1 MGRLQDKVALVTG
14 GGGGLG
20 REIVKALWAEGA
32 RVMVTDIQDDAGRQL
47 VAELGERVDFAHHDV
62 ASEKDW
68 AAVMETVKRRFGALD
83 VLVNNAA
90 VLMPGTVEDATLE
103 QFRRIMQ
110 INAESCFL
118 GSKYAVAAMQARGG
132 SIINIAS
139 LASWLPNDSYLG
151 YSASKA
157 AVAAMTRGV
166 ALHCRKKG
174 WPIRVNS
181 VHPDA
186 ICTPMMQAGLPP
198 DIPLSALLWDPQSNP
213 QGRAYR
219 PEQVARVVLLL
230 ATDDAALISGAEVR
244 VDNAVL
250 GLGML

>member
-1 MGRLQDKVALVTG
+1 MGRLKDKVALVTG
-14 GGGGLG
+14 GAGGLG
-20 REIVKALWAEGA
+20 RETVKALWAEGA
-32 RVMVTDIQDDAGRQL
+32 RVMVSDIQDDAGRRL
-47 VAELGERVDFAHHDV
+47 AAELGDRVAFAHHDV
-62 ASEKDW
+62 TRAEDW
-68 AAVMETVKRRFGALD
+68 AAVMAAVTQQFGPLD

-90 VLMPGTVEDATLE
+90 VLMPGTIEDATLE

-118 GSKYAVAAMQARGG
+118 GCQHAVAAMQQRGG

-198 DIPLSALLWDPQSNP
+198 DMPISTLLWDPEKNP
-213 QGRAYR
+213 QGRAYL

-230 ATDDAALISGAEVR
+230 ATDDAALISGAELR